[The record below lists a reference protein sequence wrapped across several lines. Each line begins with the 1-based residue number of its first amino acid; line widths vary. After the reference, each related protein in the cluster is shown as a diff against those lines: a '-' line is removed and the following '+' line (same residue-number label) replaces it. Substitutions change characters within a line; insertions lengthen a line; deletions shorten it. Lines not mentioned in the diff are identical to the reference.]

1 MLGDFLHRYVF
12 INLDIYKIIIFYLN
26 RNINEFCHVLK
37 QLPSLEEKKP
47 STKSPNILN
56 GSIAKSRESRNKNGL
71 APKPTDGP
79 IVTEELRKVLLALS
93 SNQANHKVISPGN
106 FYQFHQNENSDFTN
120 LALKMHDE
128 LIWNLKLICIFI
140 YRSPVSCHLESGAS
154 FSRLSTTRRS

>member
-1 MLGDFLHRYVF
+1 MLR
-12 INLDIYKIIIFYLN
+12 NNIYNYIYTRVFYLN

-93 SNQANHKVISPGN
+93 SDQAKHKVISPGKCRGLGELTEN
-106 FYQFHQNENSDFTN
+106 F
-120 LALKMHDE
+120 
-128 LIWNLKLICIFI
+128 
-140 YRSPVSCHLESGAS
+140 
-154 FSRLSTTRRS
+154 